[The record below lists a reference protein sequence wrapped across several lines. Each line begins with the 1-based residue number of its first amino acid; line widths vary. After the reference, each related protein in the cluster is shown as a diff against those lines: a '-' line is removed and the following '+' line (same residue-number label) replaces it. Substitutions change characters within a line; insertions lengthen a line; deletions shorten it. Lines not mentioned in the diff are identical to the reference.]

1 MGVESLRS
9 ERHDRGLASSAEPRG
24 TLKVY
29 VGAAGGVG
37 KTYRMLEEAHHL
49 RAAGRDVVLGFIE
62 THGRAETAALV
73 EGLETT
79 PLREL
84 SYRGLTV
91 KEMDLEAILARKPEF
106 AIVDELAHTNAP
118 GARHAKRYQDVQ
130 ALLDAGIN
138 IITAL
143 NVQHLESLNHIVK
156 RLIGVKV
163 NETVPDSFLARADE
177 VVDVD
182 VSVEELR
189 ERLRGGKIYPIEQ
202 VSLALR
208 NFFQPSNLS
217 LLRELSLREVA
228 HDIGRHRENIELL
241 KGPRTRRLTSG
252 GPVLVCLPAD
262 PRQAEELLCKGWREA
277 IERDADWYAVHVET
291 PEESLQK
298 VSTADFRA
306 LLDNVNLAGDL
317 GAEFVWLKSED
328 VVNAIAAFAQEKNIS
343 KIIVGRSRRSILSR
357 LFRRATPER
366 FIREARGFDVEVLR
380 DESGVPLPFVR
391 AQNRQA

>member
-1 MGVESLRS
+1 
-9 ERHDRGLASSAEPRG
+9 
-24 TLKVY
+24 
-29 VGAAGGVG
+29 
-37 KTYRMLEEAHHL
+37 MLEEAHHL
-49 RAAGRDVVLGFIE
+49 QAAGRDVVLGFIE
-62 THGRAETAALV
+62 THGRVETAALV
-73 EGLETT
+73 EGLETIALHEV
-79 PLREL
+79 P
-84 SYRGLTV
+84 YRGLTV
-91 KEMDLEAILARKPEF
+91 KEMDLDAILVRRPEF

-130 ALLDAGIN
+130 ALLEAGISV
-138 IITAL
+138 ITAL
-143 NVQHLESLNHIVK
+143 NIQHLESLNHIVK
-156 RLIGVKV
+156 RLIGVTV
-163 NETVPDSFLARADE
+163 SETVPDSFLARADE

-182 VSVEELR
+182 VSVEELA

-202 VSLALR
+202 VTLALR
-208 NFFQPSNLS
+208 NFFQPTNLS

-228 HDIGRHRENIELL
+228 HDIGRHRENLDSL
-241 KGPRTRRLTSG
+241 KVPESRRRATG
-252 GPVLVCLPAD
+252 GPVLVCLPSD
-262 PRQAEELLCKGWREA
+262 PHQAEELLCKGWREA

-328 VVNAIAAFAQEKNIS
+328 VVDAIVAFAQEGNIS
-343 KIIVGRSRRSILSR
+343 KIILGRSRRSLLSR
-357 LFRRATPER
+357 LFRGATPER

>member
-1 MGVESLRS
+1 
-9 ERHDRGLASSAEPRG
+9 
-24 TLKVY
+24 
-29 VGAAGGVG
+29 VG

-49 RAAGRDVVLGFIE
+49 HAVGRDVVLGFVE
-62 THGRAETAALV
+62 THGRVETAALV

-79 PLREL
+79 PLREVP
-84 SYRGLTV
+84 YRGLTV
-91 KEMDLEAILARKPEF
+91 MEMNLDAILARKPEF
-106 AIVDELAHTNAP
+106 AIVDELAHSNAP

-130 ALLDAGIN
+130 ALLDARIN
-138 IITAL
+138 VITAL
-143 NVQHLESLNHIVK
+143 NIQHLESLHHIVK
-156 RLIGVKV
+156 RLIGVTV

-202 VSLALR
+202 VTLALR

-217 LLRELSLREVA
+217 LLLELSLREVA
-228 HDIGRHRENIELL
+228 HDIGRHRENLELL
-241 KGPRTRRLTSG
+241 KEPGSRRLATG
-252 GPVLVCLPAD
+252 GPVLVCLPSD
-262 PRQAEELLCKGWREA
+262 PHQAEELLCKGWREA
-277 IERDADWYAVHVET
+277 IERDAEWYAVHIET

-298 VSTADFRA
+298 VSTTDFRA

-317 GAEFVWLKSED
+317 GAEFVWLKSQD
-328 VVNAIAAFAQEKNIS
+328 VVDAIAGFAQEKNIS
-343 KIIVGRSRRSILSR
+343 KIIMGRSRRSLLSR

-380 DESGVPLPFVR
+380 DESGMPLSF
-391 AQNRQA
+391 AQAQKRQA

>member
-1 MGVESLRS
+1 VVVENLRS
-9 ERHDRGLASSAEPRG
+9 EREDQGLIPSLRQRG

-29 VGAAGGVG
+29 VGAAVGVG

-49 RAAGRDVVLGFIE
+49 QAAGRDVVLGFIE
-62 THGRAETAALV
+62 THGRVETAALV
-73 EGLETT
+73 EGLETIA
-79 PLREL
+79 LREVP
-84 SYRGLTV
+84 YRGLTV
-91 KEMDLEAILARKPEF
+91 KDMDLDAILARRPEF

-130 ALLDAGIN
+130 ALLEARIN
-138 IITAL
+138 VITAL
-143 NVQHLESLNHIVK
+143 NIQHLESLNHIVK
-156 RLIGVKV
+156 RLIGVTV

-177 VVDVD
+177 VVDID
-182 VSVEELR
+182 VSVEELA

-202 VSLALR
+202 VTLALR
-208 NFFQPSNLS
+208 NFFQPANLS

-228 HDIGRHRENIELL
+228 HDIGRHRENLELL
-241 KGPRTRRLTSG
+241 KEPGSRRRATG
-252 GPVLVCLPAD
+252 GPVLVCLPSD
-262 PRQAEELLCKGWREA
+262 PHQAEELLCKGWREA

-328 VVNAIAAFAQEKNIS
+328 VVDAIVAFTKERNIS
-343 KIIVGRSRRSILSR
+343 KIIVGRSRRSIFSR

-380 DESGVPLPFVR
+380 DESRVTLPFVR